1 MLYLS
6 IIMIIP
12 AIYSLLIPIIIKP
25 LTFRG
30 TLYYYMCLIMYFIL
44 GLPVNLLT
52 YSYALL
58 HMDVIKWG
66 KTRAIENVMSI
77 NVDNSSE
84 STISFVDDV
93 ERIPYSAKVKT
104 PLKGVVFKLLDTMEP
119 ALDANPSGWH
129 STVTVIKTI
138 NIDDTGYMRE
148 TDV

>member
-1 MLYLS
+1 
-6 IIMIIP
+6 
-12 AIYSLLIPIIIKP
+12 
-25 LTFRG
+25 
-30 TLYYYMCLIMYFIL
+30 MYFIL

-93 ERIPYSAKVKT
+93 ERIPYSAKVSES
-104 PLKGVVFKLLDTMEP
+104 KLLDTMEP

-138 NIDDTGYMRE
+138 NIDYTGYMRE

>member
-1 MLYLS
+1 
-6 IIMIIP
+6 
-12 AIYSLLIPIIIKP
+12 
-25 LTFRG
+25 
-30 TLYYYMCLIMYFIL
+30 MYFIL